1 MSARVWALRYTGI
14 KIPLDTS
21 LLCISFY
28 IKLCDECVY
37 ISQKLLLQIFRFLA
51 SFNFLYRFYKIFIH
65 LTIVGAGET
74 LKTWCN
80 LSKIWDREKSCAMD
94 GNNLSP
100 PLLML
105 FVSIWD
111 SFLAQASVLQ
121 LFQHA
126 TKLIGG
132 RGLTYFC
139 KVNHS
144 RISGSLSR
152 NWFGLYNLCAILQE
166 NVYIPFVKLFFLS
179 QCIYQLMQV
188 STI

>member
-1 MSARVWALRYTGI
+1 MFWAPEFGHSYRYTGI

-80 LSKIWDREKSCAMD
+80 LWKIWDREKSCAMD

-105 FVSIWD
+105 FVSVWE
-111 SFLAQASVLQ
+111 FLGTSLGVAIVP
-121 LFQHA
+121 
-126 TKLIGG
+126 TCYKINWGG
-132 RGLTYFC
+132 G
-139 KVNHS
+139 
-144 RISGSLSR
+144 GSLISAKWIIPGFLEVFLETDLVSIIYVR
-152 NWFGLYNLCAILQE
+152 YCKRM
-166 NVYIPFVKLFFLS
+166 YIYHL
-179 QCIYQLMQV
+179 
-188 STI
+188 

>member
-1 MSARVWALRYTGI
+1 MFWAPEFGRSYRYTGI

-65 LTIVGAGET
+65 LTIVAAGET

-80 LSKIWDREKSCAMD
+80 LSKIWDREESCAMD

-132 RGLTYFC
+132 EGAHLFLQSESFQDFW
-139 KVNHS
+139 KS
-144 RISGSLSR
+144 FQKLIWSL
-152 NWFGLYNLCAILQE
+152 
-166 NVYIPFVKLFFLS
+166 
-179 QCIYQLMQV
+179 
-188 STI
+188 

>member
-1 MSARVWALRYTGI
+1 MFWAPEFGRSYRYTGI

-132 RGLTYFC
+132 GG
-139 KVNHS
+139 
-144 RISGSLSR
+144 GSLISAKWIIPGFLEVFPETDLVSIIYVR
-152 NWFGLYNLCAILQE
+152 YCKRM
-166 NVYIPFVKLFFLS
+166 YIYHL
-179 QCIYQLMQV
+179 
-188 STI
+188 